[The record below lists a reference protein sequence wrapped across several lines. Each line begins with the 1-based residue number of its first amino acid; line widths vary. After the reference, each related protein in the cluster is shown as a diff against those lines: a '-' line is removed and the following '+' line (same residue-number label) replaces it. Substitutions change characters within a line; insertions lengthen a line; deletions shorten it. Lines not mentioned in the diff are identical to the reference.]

1 MPDDDLFATYKDR
14 GVSVHPLPAS
24 EVRRRGDRLRRRRT
38 ALATVGIV
46 TAVGVLVATP
56 LALVAGGDDS
66 SRPIDPA
73 APSTVEWRTTVP
85 DDFPLASGM
94 PDGAERSADY
104 AQQVVGPCGGPGFT
118 AEGALDTEDVIW
130 TDGVEA
136 SEQRALAV
144 YADDTAAAAALDD
157 VREQLGACEEPSK
170 RGDSI
175 AAAEQPSDLGEE
187 SFVFV
192 NEWWFDGER
201 SGDAHVHQLV
211 RVGNALL
218 FDNANFGG
226 AGDPAVVDLTVEQVR
241 SDAAYAVSSMCV
253 FAADPCTQPPAE
265 PGTTEGAPSIPAG
278 FALDAGLA
286 PDGDSEAIGP
296 SVEGDGVDLS
306 SMCDTLSSTWPAAPV
321 DRLAYALAGPESL
334 RVRELTTYPSPERA
348 SEVLAGVQDA
358 VAACASSGGTA
369 DGATAWTELEPDGA
383 PADSVTFAQFQS
395 DGGIGGAVYQLTR
408 VGPAVLAT
416 SWGAEWSTPT
426 IEAGADDLTAESAP
440 VVEQMEAT
448 FGG

>member
-1 MPDDDLFATYKDR
+1 MPDDDVFATYKDL

-24 EVRRRGDRLRRRRT
+24 EVRRRGDRMRRRRT

-46 TAVGVLVATP
+46 AAVGVLVATP

-157 VREQLGACEEPSK
+157 VREQLGACEEPSE

-192 NEWWFDGER
+192 NEWYAAGEPT
-201 SGDAHVHQLV
+201 GEAHVNQLV
-211 RVGNALL
+211 RVGNAVLY
-218 FDNANFGG
+218 DNANFGG
-226 AGDPAVVDLTVEQVR
+226 AGDPAVVDLTVAQTRED
-241 SDAAYAVSSMCV
+241 SAYAVSSMCV
-253 FAADPCTQPPAE
+253 FAADPCSEPPAE
-265 PGTTEGAPSIPAG
+265 PGTTEDAPSIPAG

-286 PDGDSEAIGP
+286 PDGDSQAVGP
-296 SVEGDGVDLS
+296 SADGDGVDLS

-321 DRLAYALAGPESL
+321 DRLAYALSGPESL
-334 RVRELTTYPSPERA
+334 RVRELATYPSPERA
-348 SEVLAGVQDA
+348 AGVLAGVQDA
-358 VAACASSGGTA
+358 VAACTAAGGTS

-383 PADSVTFAQFQS
+383 PPDSVTFAQYQS
-395 DGGIGGAVYQLTR
+395 DGGIGGVVYQLTR

-416 SWGAEWSTPT
+416 SWAAEWSMRTLEPGV
-426 IEAGADDLTAESAP
+426 ADLTAENAP
-440 VVEQMEAT
+440 VVEQMVAA
-448 FGG
+448 FGD